1 MPTIDFNCT
10 NCGQKLS
17 ADKSLSESITLCP
30 SCEQAIRVPKFNA
43 FEGMVLGDFVLKS
56 KIGTG
61 GMGDVW
67 LAEQKSMQREVA
79 LKILSPTLAEDEDF
93 CTRFQQEAKNSGK
106 MMHPNIVTAFSAGV
120 EENLHYLA
128 MSYVNG
134 SPLDEIL
141 LAAGKTTP
149 LTNTQIL
156 GIILDIAKAL
166 KYGWDNFK
174 LVHRDIKPSNIM
186 LSKDGSAKLLDLG
199 ISKSI
204 IEGDSALT
212 RTGLF
217 VGTPYYISPEQAKN
231 TSDLDCRADIYSLGA
246 VLYHM
251 LTGNVP
257 YNATTPMGVVAMHLA
272 EPLPDI
278 KKCNP
283 HASWGIIELVGKMM
297 EKDRTHRIKTWDEVI
312 QETEKLLNG
321 KEPSRR
327 LKLRL
332 KNKTKILSF
341 IIIIVITL
349 IIASIAAKT
358 FLTSTPPQN
367 DPEEEQLIEDTTPSS
382 TLPST
387 ATPKKIQQVATSSIP
402 VIKQPV
408 ASSKNTVQQPKI
420 VKPEKPHLSGPE
432 ETFMGFFAGRAHLS
446 AREQQEV
453 RSILAETRK
462 KMRANTL
469 LFKQGDLTRTELRNR
484 NFSIKQEERRSLRAV
499 LSEEQMKIYREWD
512 TDRWRRDNR
521 RD

>member
-1 MPTIDFNCT
+1 MATIDFNCT

-30 SCEQAIRVPKFNA
+30 SCEHAIRVPKFNA
-43 FEGMVLGDFVLKS
+43 FEGMELGDFVLKS

-128 MSYVNG
+128 MSYVEGN
-134 SPLDEIL
+134 PLDEVL
-141 LAAGKTTP
+141 LAAEKTERLP
-149 LTNTQIL
+149 EKQIL

-166 KYGWDNFK
+166 KYGWDKFK
-174 LVHRDIKPSNIM
+174 LIHRDIKPSNIM
-186 LSKDGSAKLLDLG
+186 LSKEGSAKLLDLG

-272 EPLPDI
+272 EPVPDI
-278 KKCNP
+278 KQCNP
-283 HASWGIIELVGKMM
+283 GASQGVIELVAKMM
-297 EKDRTHRIKTWDEVI
+297 EKDRNLRLKTWDDVI
-312 QETEKLLNG
+312 QEIEKLLDG
-321 KEPSRR
+321 KEPDQS
-327 LKLRL
+327 LKLRFQ
-332 KNKTKILSF
+332 NKAKILSF
-341 IIIIVITL
+341 IVIIGIIVIA
-349 IIASIAAKT
+349 ASIVAKSL
-358 FLTSTPPQN
+358 LTPQPQQS
-367 DPEEEQLIEDTTPSS
+367 DPDDLIQDAELLTNPTQPSS
-382 TLPST
+382 
-387 ATPKKIQQVATSSIP
+387 Q
-402 VIKQPV
+402 KQPPPIQLTTH
-408 ASSKNTVQQPKI
+408 ALPPKETP
-420 VKPEKPHLSGPE
+420 VKPRSNGPE
-432 ETFMGFFAGRAHLS
+432 EIFMNFFAGRAHLS
-446 AREQQEV
+446 SKEQQEV
-453 RSILAETRK
+453 RNILIDTRK
-462 KMRANTL
+462 KLRKNNQ
-469 LFKQGDLTRTELRNR
+469 LFRQGDITRTEMRNR
-484 NFSIKQEERRSLRAV
+484 AYSLRQEERRALRAV
-499 LSEEQMKIYREWD
+499 LSDEQMKVYREWD
-512 TDRWRRDNR
+512 TDRYSRRGGR
-521 RD
+521 RN